1 MPEESH
7 GRDKKRPKEGVI
19 VLPPPTDIE
28 VRAAVGEMGVV
39 GGEQGRELSLH
50 CPPASRQPEHA
61 TRVERVQGH
70 GGPTGQGRTEVNKHG
85 GPQGVEQPGD
95 GQQGQDGQRQHIDT
109 LLRIYRA
116 VSARGMYN
124 FQGARIR
131 VPSGLHIHKWRHYL
145 VDYHDPTVVD
155 YLNFGWPINFNR
167 ASPLRS
173 TPENHASATQ
183 HMQHIDHY
191 VQVERGHGALLGPL
205 GGHLAGRTH
214 ISPLMTKPKKESIH
228 RRVIMDLSWPA
239 QASVNDGVNTESYID
254 GPATITLPTVDY
266 MCQRLLQL
274 GPGAYMYKTDLARGY
289 RQLRVDPNDWPLLGF
304 THRGQT
310 FLDICPPFGLR
321 SAAMCMQRTSE
332 AVCFVHAKKG
342 FHSRPYLD
350 DFGGAERDRPTA
362 GKALTT
368 LQGIMG
374 ELGLCEAQHKVCLP
388 AQVMPW
394 LGIDFDSVAMTM
406 TIPPAK
412 MIEVG
417 QITQQWQ
424 GRRAA
429 SQKEMQQLLGLLQ
442 FVASVSP
449 PARIFTNRMLECLRE
464 APRRGQETLSLG
476 FRSDLKFFADIW
488 PDYNGVRIM
497 DKGEVEC
504 QQLLELDACTTGCGA
519 FTGPEYYAELFPETI
534 RAQEHPI
541 ARLELLNVV
550 VAVKVWA
557 DGWATKRVKVVCDNM
572 NACLAIQ
579 TGRSRDPFMQ
589 HCARELFLW
598 CTKFDIELVAEHC
611 PGVLMVRADALSRML
626 VDKTYERVVQTD
638 ELLQNA
644 RRIRVP
650 AGYFELVSEL

>member
-19 VLPPPTDIE
+19 VLPPPTDIG

-61 TRVERVQGH
+61 TRVEGVQGH
-70 GGPTGQGRTEVNKHG
+70 GGPTGQGRTEVNKYG
-85 GPQGVEQPGD
+85 GPQGVEQPGN

-116 VSARGMYN
+116 VSARGIYN

-155 YLNFGWPINFNR
+155 YLTFGWPINFNR

-191 VQVERGHGALLGPL
+191 VQVERGHGALLGPM

-228 RRVIMDLSWPA
+228 RRVIMVRPFWTSARLSG
-239 QASVNDGVNTESYID
+239 SG
-254 GPATITLPTVDY
+254 
-266 MCQRLLQL
+266 QRLCACNAHRR
-274 GPGAYMYKTDLARGY
+274 PSVSSTPRRAS
-289 RQLRVDPNDWPLLGF
+289 
-304 THRGQT
+304 TH
-310 FLDICPPFGLR
+310 
-321 SAAMCMQRTSE
+321 
-332 AVCFVHAKKG
+332 VHTWTISG
-342 FHSRPYLD
+342 
-350 DFGGAERDRPTA
+350 GGAERDRPTA

-388 AQVMPW
+388 AQVLPG

-417 QITQQWQ
+417 QIIQQWQ

-519 FTGPEYYAELFPETI
+519 FTGPECYAELFPETI

-589 HCARELFLW
+589 HCARELSY
-598 CTKFDIELVAEHC
+598 
-611 PGVLMVRADALSRML
+611 GVLNL
-626 VDKTYERVVQTD
+626 T
-638 ELLQNA
+638 
-644 RRIRVP
+644 
-650 AGYFELVSEL
+650 